1 VNNLYVNTS
10 VLNNLYHFIA
20 HYYNDTRLA
29 DYIFNVFSISKDNIP
44 NIELP
49 YDKFYRILHY
59 IQKMSGEQLLC
70 FNAGRY
76 YSETR
81 LLKTLSIPGIR
92 FSLKK
97 TIGKIDKILKN
108 IFPAFEVSIKSKSK
122 NSLNLLL
129 RSDGNETKSNYFF
142 IEYIK
147 GIISQ
152 IPKNWDLP
160 LAEVKIESYPFGLDE
175 ILKEIDIPYKKDEVQ
190 YFIGDQIIA
199 REEKNTE
206 NNSPGP
212 IQVIRND
219 LFIKDLFITK
229 GIKLNSNHLS
239 LKLKWHNFSIFNQLI
254 YNLLSIAAV
263 PIYILAL
270 IHYTYLFQIITG
282 SFLLYELLIILI
294 RSFHK
299 NKNLI
304 KIYKES
310 ESNLLDELSLQ
321 RSTTSEA
328 IQDTAKRLQSIE
340 NVIEIT
346 KEIIYDKN
354 IVNLF
359 ENIRRLSAKALNADR
374 TTVFL
379 HDKEKKELR
388 SGPELSEEK
397 QEFRI
402 PEDKGIVGEVFKLK
416 KIVNVRDAYNNP
428 NFNKSI
434 DRQTGYETK
443 TILSAP
449 LLDLEKNFLGVI
461 QVLNKKDGE
470 FEKIDEHIIETL
482 STYIAS
488 ALKDTLTISSL
499 QKRGIDPDMLNGLS
513 FITRHINNEF
523 NAIQQTVNPID
534 NPQVLAIKSRIQD
547 LSMLLEKLAFLF
559 NEKYPVNL
567 TEVNVNAIL
576 ESFSLFLKNNKG
588 NTNITYEER
597 NSLPIT
603 LQLAIDKDILQKA
616 VFEILVNS
624 IESIDNNGKIIFR
637 TYNFVIISNEIIHD
651 LSLEKII
658 AEYNVYCEENSAGF
672 IKFVIARKP
681 FLESDLDKIKKDMKE
696 FVAFECF
703 DTGSKI
709 PSGIKEKI
717 FHPFYSTKN
726 RFGLGLA
733 IAKKAA
739 LLMEGMIEGPIT
751 EPGGKSIRILVPIKK

>member
-1 VNNLYVNTS
+1 VNNSFVNTN
-10 VLNNLYHFIA
+10 VLTNLYHFIA
-20 HYYNDTRLA
+20 HYYDDAKLA
-29 DYIFNVFSISKDNIP
+29 DYILNAFSIDKENIQ
-44 NIELP
+44 NLEMP

-59 IQKMSGEQLLC
+59 IQKMSGEQLFC
-70 FNAGRY
+70 FDAGRY
-76 YSETR
+76 FSETR

-92 FSLKK
+92 FSLKG

-108 IFPAFEVSIKSKSK
+108 IFPAFDLSVKSKSK

-129 RSDGNETKSNYFF
+129 SSNGNAIKPNYFF

-152 IPKNWDLP
+152 IPKKWDLP
-160 LAEVKIESYPFGLDE
+160 LAEVKVESYPFSLDE
-175 ILKEIDIPYKKDEVQ
+175 ILKDVDIPYKKDNSHF
-190 YFIGDQIIA
+190 FIYDQEIA
-199 REEKNTE
+199 KEEKNSDSDPT
-206 NNSPGP
+206 GP
-212 IQVIRND
+212 AQIIKND
-219 LFIKDLFITK
+219 LFIKDLFIQK
-229 GIKLNSNHLS
+229 GIKLNSGNLS
-239 LKLKWHNFSIFNQLI
+239 LKLKWHNFSILHKLV
-254 YNLLSIAAV
+254 YNLLSIAALPV
-263 PIYILAL
+263 FIYGL
-270 IHYTYLFQIITG
+270 INYYDLKEIITG
-282 SFLLYELLIILI
+282 CFIIYELVIILI
-294 RSFHK
+294 RNIHK
-299 NKNLI
+299 NKKLI

-310 ESNLLDELSLQ
+310 ESDLLDELSTQ

-346 KEIIYDKN
+346 KEIIYDKD

-359 ENIRRLSAKALNADR
+359 ENIRKLSAKALNADR

-416 KIVNVRDAYNNP
+416 KIVNVKDAYNNP
-428 NFNKSI
+428 NFNKAI

-449 LLDLEKNFLGVI
+449 LLDLEKNFMGVI

-499 QKRGIDPDMLNGLS
+499 QKRGIDPDMLNGLTS
-513 FITRHINNEF
+513 VTQHIHKEF
-523 NAIQQTVNPID
+523 N
-534 NPQVLAIKSRIQD
+534 SIQD
-547 LSMLLEKLAFLF
+547 SLSKIENPEMTAVQSSMLNLSRLLAKLAFLF
-559 NEKYPVNL
+559 KEKYSRNE
-567 TEVNVNAIL
+567 TEIKSNELINAVELLVKNKIINPQITFEEKINIPDDSTMSLDTIL
-576 ESFSLFLKNNKG
+576 FFMSVSEMF
-588 NTNITYEER
+588 I
-597 NSLPIT
+597 NSIE
-603 LQLAIDKDILQKA
+603 AIDK
-616 VFEILVNS
+616 E
-624 IESIDNNGKIIFR
+624 GKIILR
-637 TYNFVIISNEIIHD
+637 VYNYVTMPNELIHE
-651 LSLEKII
+651 LSLEKIVS
-658 AEYNVYCEENSAGF
+658 EYNIYSEENSAGF
-672 IKFVIARKP
+672 IKFVTARKP
-681 FLESDLDKIKKDMKE
+681 FLESDLENIKSNLKE
-696 FVAFECF
+696 FIAFECF

-709 PSGIKEKI
+709 PPGIKEKI
-717 FHPFYSTKN
+717 FQPFFSTKN

-739 LLMEGMIEGPIT
+739 LLLEGMIEGPIT
-751 EPGGKSIRILVPIKK
+751 EPGGKSIRILVPLKN